1 MEELDNKFDTIN
13 LVTNINELMAQT
25 EVTQY
30 FKNTK
35 NTPIE
40 LEMIIPKLSNINLTR
55 FEMTLQNKKVVSKLI
70 ENNKAKEK
78 YTDTIASGNCGF
90 LSYSSQEEISIFLG
104 NIPSNEEI
112 KLKTYFFGHIIP
124 KDYSYQASFPVIFP
138 GFILTDPEN
147 RDDSEIYKVQKQIVK
162 GKIYIN
168 TFSKLTRL
176 IIKGSKNFGKIEQKF
191 GKDFKSVDIDIYKNN
206 FSEKDIPG
214 IIIFRTEDINKDKIF
229 YQYGSNKEKYYYLL
243 QKTLEIPKID
253 RTIEGQI
260 DKDENINYASLLKTV
275 KKNEN
280 NNNYKKCFIF
290 LLDQSGSMSGG
301 RIELCCKALLLFL
314 QSLDENC
321 YFQLIGFGSDY
332 EYYTTEPLEYNKEN
346 ITKLMDIIR
355 NLGAD
360 KGGTELYEPLD
371 NIFNNI
377 IYEKYDM
384 IKHIFLLTDGK
395 IDRKEDT
402 LNLIGS
408 HSDKFTFHS
417 IGIGDCDK
425 DLIERSAIL
434 GNGYSYF
441 LENLDNLNKVIISA
455 LEKSQSETKIKCE
468 SGKKYNIEDKKEK
481 YIKIND
487 FFRHGVITD
496 NKIDKIN
503 FIIKYNKKE
512 IKISSKKIKVTKLPN
527 GEELGKLIID
537 NYLLQNKSLDFRTKI
552 KLSKDYNILCSETAF
567 FAEIQNEIP
576 IKEKMSTITNKNKEI
591 INNNNIIEIESEK
604 NKEAESELRYIGY
617 ESTNNYFNINDN
629 EIIINEH
636 NNKKGFLSCIYS
648 IFTCKKE
655 KNKII
660 NKKLDI
666 PNSDIVKYYSR
677 SYSSYSFH
685 DKISNKKNYI
695 RSEKKE
701 KKRNIRNIKAKK
713 YKINYSCDINY
724 EKNDEKE
731 NDIISGYKKPY
742 KSINR
747 NSDYSCDNLSKSKD
761 CKKNDE
767 KDIDIIS
774 KSDNCDEKRGNKKPN
789 KSINRNSDYSCD
801 NLSKSNDCKKNDEK
815 VIINFDEIILS
826 QDIIEGNWKSDN
838 QSKILI
844 EEEKDLYEK
853 VKKLSESKGISND
866 EAIITLFI
874 LYYIFNKKSEKVEEL
889 KFVINKAKNYIKK
902 KFNLDY
908 DEIAQELDNN

>member
-1 MEELDNKFDTIN
+1 M
-13 LVTNINELMAQT
+13 
-25 EVTQY
+25 
-30 FKNTK
+30 
-35 NTPIE
+35 
-40 LEMIIPKLSNINLTR
+40 
-55 FEMTLQNKKVVSKLI
+55 
-70 ENNKAKEK
+70 
-78 YTDTIASGNCGF
+78 
-90 LSYSSQEEISIFLG
+90 
-104 NIPSNEEI
+104 
-112 KLKTYFFGHIIP
+112 
-124 KDYSYQASFPVIFP
+124 
-138 GFILTDPEN
+138 
-147 RDDSEIYKVQKQIVK
+147 
-162 GKIYIN
+162 
-168 TFSKLTRL
+168 
-176 IIKGSKNFGKIEQKF
+176 
-191 GKDFKSVDIDIYKNN
+191 
-206 FSEKDIPG
+206 
-214 IIIFRTEDINKDKIF
+214 
-229 YQYGSNKEKYYYLL
+229 
-243 QKTLEIPKID
+243 
-253 RTIEGQI
+253 
-260 DKDENINYASLLKTV
+260 
-275 KKNEN
+275 
-280 NNNYKKCFIF
+280 
-290 LLDQSGSMSGG
+290 
-301 RIELCCKALLLFL
+301 
-314 QSLDENC
+314 
-321 YFQLIGFGSDY
+321 
-332 EYYTTEPLEYNKEN
+332 
-346 ITKLMDIIR
+346 
-355 NLGAD
+355 
-360 KGGTELYEPLD
+360 
-371 NIFNNI
+371 
-377 IYEKYDM
+377 
-384 IKHIFLLTDGK
+384 
-395 IDRKEDT
+395 
-402 LNLIGS
+402 
-408 HSDKFTFHS
+408 
-417 IGIGDCDK
+417 
-425 DLIERSAIL
+425 
-434 GNGYSYF
+434 
-441 LENLDNLNKVIISA
+441 
-455 LEKSQSETKIKCE
+455 
-468 SGKKYNIEDKKEK
+468 
-481 YIKIND
+481 
-487 FFRHGVITD
+487 
-496 NKIDKIN
+496 
-503 FIIKYNKKE
+503 
-512 IKISSKKIKVTKLPN
+512 PN

-666 PNSDIVKYYSR
+666 PNSDIVKYYSP

-695 RSEKKE
+695 RSEKKGN
-701 KKRNIRNIKAKK
+701 KRNIRNIKSKK
-713 YKINYSCDINY
+713 SKIDYSCDINY

-747 NSDYSCDNLSKSKD
+747 NSDYICDNLSESNDCEKNDEKDSDIISESYNCDKKRRNKKPKKSINSNSDYSCDNLSKSKD

-801 NLSKSNDCKKNDEK
+801 NLSKSNDCEKNDEK